1 MKEDGEPA
9 ASAASAA
16 EVELVGI
23 FARLL
28 AARKASWEVGGN
40 FLRAT
45 GTVYAVAWQ
54 PTCQH
59 VPSNSMYNA
68 LRKTALARRPTTT
81 FCCKDS
87 QLPRCFAGG
96 ARRGRSTERAA
107 GGDGL
112 LCPPVRAL
120 GDSYM
125 TFLNRQAAQ
134 PWPNPRHRSSAADVT
149 WPGSG
154 DILLTMQLLLYLGS
168 FVPACRPTPAQPGLQ
183 GSGCM
188 A

>member
-1 MKEDGEPA
+1 MSWLDCWQPGKQ
-9 ASAASAA
+9 
-16 EVELVGI
+16 
-23 FARLL
+23 
-28 AARKASWEVGGN
+28 ARKQAAHI
-40 FLRAT
+40 LRAP

-54 PTCQH
+54 PASRN
-59 VPSNSMYNA
+59 VPSNSMGNA
-68 LRKTALARRPTTT
+68 LRKAALARNPTTT
-81 FCCKDS
+81 FRCKDS

-96 ARRGRSTERAA
+96 ARRGRSIERAA

-125 TFLNRQAAQ
+125 TFSNRQAAQ
-134 PWPNPRHRSSAADVT
+134 PWANPRHRSSAADVT

-154 DILLTMQLLLYLGS
+154 DMLLTVQLLLYSGGS
-168 FVPACRPTPAQPGLQ
+168 VPACRPTPAQPGLQ